1 MLDPQAVWNEH
12 SIISIVPN
20 SVSSL
25 RPDEL
30 INYKII
36 VQLDNEYDYILN
48 IQNHPLFLIHWIINI
63 IIDSQEWC
71 VEVFAP
77 DIEPIHWH

>member
-36 VQLDNEYDYILN
+36 V
-48 IQNHPLFLIHWIINI
+48 
-63 IIDSQEWC
+63 
-71 VEVFAP
+71 
-77 DIEPIHWH
+77 